1 MAPSP
6 RKTTAPAF
14 KHTWDATDSSFL
26 DPTALSIAKAP
37 RAWDR
42 KQETKTVGGKQKKVW
57 RRYTTRSRTANVA
70 PEEDDHED
78 HDARSRPVKK
88 LQRMSPQAIE
98 KSTKLQ
104 WPRVHAFKATRWD
117 RRKSV
122 LPSMLP
128 LARPPKQ
135 ALTRRLGKNATRAD
149 PANDDVE
156 NANGSSDAEDAD
168 VSNNN
173 FSEMDASAVSATE
186 PTPVTEHKDSRS
198 TFTFSMQD
206 DQESTIVDD
215 TAGTSM
221 SLEAPQTE
229 QEATLVNFFRSPV
242 KNAVF
247 KDMKDSPEKITYP
260 ELPQP
265 VVIGANL
272 DGSSEE
278 TTNTNE
284 AQPQT
289 TDGCP
294 SAETPAL
301 AEETADAEPMD
312 MSEAQEAVDK
322 VLVAEVS
329 YPSLP
334 TDESIEEQVVLNEEA
349 PEQEGQDESE
359 SDSEIASMS
368 AQDEE
373 TLDTEV
379 TETPTEGEFTEASLQ
394 LNIQRDMEEEQFKE
408 SSVAMDTA
416 EDQSVAVSAPEE
428 DLVLAETP
436 QEESLPEQNVV
447 EDIADGLSL
456 GPATT
461 PVREPTPRKMQSPP
475 PPPAEHGSEETLV
488 LDDDTAMLKDFLSR
502 AAASKA
508 SKAATISRR
517 ESLQNRRDSD
527 VVRHALAS
535 PRVVLEEKDPNS
547 PTKHDNEAT
556 LDLSQTLTMNM
567 DQPPLSPTPTSTSMP
582 EQASTEPAD
591 DTAPKTS
598 RRSSRTRKSRL
609 PAPASTQPAGPS
621 KIAVRRADGGEPV
634 VLKKSDVQELSQLT
648 RTNTRKNKQG
658 AFAVHVR
665 LLKLSKEMSRRA
677 SDDDTANSE
686 ASVVQVPGKKYV
698 RWDEQLAYFQEGT
711 DTVANML
718 AEAES
723 LATPDELSLPATAAP
738 KSKIKAPKPKEK
750 KAASTSTPKIRRVRG
765 LGTTNGTPGKGL
777 LNPASLLPDAVQE
790 EKEQAANEPSS
801 QQRLPKPKA
810 NARPKT
816 PSKTAKKM
824 PVAPTTGSSDTA
836 AAAPT
841 LTAAPSLE
849 PTPNKL
855 PSLDIAPVGIETAT
869 AARKS
874 KLASPRKVRLPP
886 PPGADGKENSRGAS
900 VGISG
905 NTPKKGIP
913 VLLGIPGGMGVVGG
927 GASAG
932 GETGLPRR
940 RLRKL

>member
-104 WPRVHAFKATRWD
+104 WPRAHAFKATRWD

-122 LPSMLP
+122 LPSMLS
-128 LARPPKQ
+128 LARLPKQ
-135 ALTRRLGKNATRAD
+135 ALTHRLGKNATRAD
-149 PANDDVE
+149 PANGDVE
-156 NANGSSDAEDAD
+156 NANSSSDAEDAD

-173 FSEMDASAVSATE
+173 FSEMDASTVSATE
-186 PTPVTEHKDSRS
+186 PTPVAEHKDSRS

-215 TAGTSM
+215 TADTSM
-221 SLEAPQTE
+221 SLEAPQAE

-247 KDMKDSPEKITYP
+247 KDMKDPPEKITYP

-265 VVIGANL
+265 TVMETNL
-272 DGSSEE
+272 DGSPEE
-278 TTNTNE
+278 PADTNE

-289 TDGCP
+289 TDGCL
-294 SAETPAL
+294 SAETAN
-301 AEETADAEPMD
+301 AEAMD
-312 MSEAQEAVDK
+312 ISEAREVVDK
-322 VLVAEVS
+322 VPVAEVS

-334 TDESIEEQVVLNEEA
+334 TDESIEEQGVLA

-408 SSVAMDTA
+408 SAVPMDTA
-416 EDQSVAVSAPEE
+416 EDQSVAVSAPE
-428 DLVLAETP
+428 DHVQT
-436 QEESLPEQNVV
+436 QESLPEQIAAG
-447 EDIADGLSL
+447 DIADGLSL

-461 PVREPTPRKMQSPP
+461 PLREPTPRKMHSPP
-475 PPPAEHGSEETLV
+475 PPPAEPGSEETLV

-567 DQPPLSPTPTSTSMP
+567 DQPPLSPTPMSTSMP

-591 DTAPKTS
+591 DTALKTS

-677 SDDDTANSE
+677 SDDDANSE

-723 LATPDELSLPATAAP
+723 LATPDELSLPAAAAP

-790 EKEQAANEPSS
+790 EKEQATNESSS

-810 NARPKT
+810 NARSKT

-841 LTAAPSLE
+841 LTAVPSLE

-869 AARKS
+869 ATRKS